1 MNDFCFNDN
10 ANTRDRHVRNGYHI
24 GRPAATQ
31 CQTTEQLEACGL
43 IGVYENKIDAEDS
56 FPDQDNAARPDER
69 TQAGV
74 LSGVVPIQEA
84 DLGFHQEGS

>member
-10 ANTRDRHVRNGYHI
+10 AHTRDRHVRNGYHI

-56 FPDQDNAARPDER
+56 FPDQDNAAPAGR
-69 TQAGV
+69 TADGILLGTLPV
-74 LSGVVPIQEA
+74 REA
-84 DLGFHQEGS
+84 DLGFREAVA